1 MANQT
6 LVKLYQKNKNTFIVA
21 TLMLAIGYLATEV
34 ISKQKVI
41 NDKDKYIKE
50 LEQKHTKFLTDWI
63 NRHDRVEQIKDS
75 LINKNN

>member
-63 NRHDRVEQIKDS
+63 NRHDRVEKIKDS
-75 LINKNN
+75 LINNQ